1 LVKAKGPGGRVG
13 KPGELIQRL
22 AKRRRI
28 ARIIMID
35 AAGKLEGERSGEVV
49 EGVGAAIGGPPVEKY
64 KIEQIATKLRIP
76 LDAIVIKESFTEAIT
91 PLHQRLAQGAR
102 LAAERVRRA
111 IRDRTKRGDT
121 VIVAGIGNT
130 IGIGQRPE
138 EIPRKFPPPPER
150 RPETIESA
158 QLFVR

>member
-1 LVKAKGPGGRVG
+1 MSPSAQPSECIVP
-13 KPGELIQRL
+13 
-22 AKRRRI
+22 
-28 ARIIMID
+28 RIINSILNPSKPISD
-35 AAGKLEGERSGEVV
+35 I

-102 LAAERVRRA
+102 IAAERVRKA
-111 IRDRTKRGDT
+111 IRERTKRGDT

-130 IGIGQRPE
+130 IGIGQRPDQ
-138 EIPRKFPPPPER
+138 IPKKFPLPPER
-150 RPETIESA
+150 RPEAIEST
-158 QLFVR
+158 QLLVR